1 MYNAFGQLR
10 APRERNALLAALELF
25 RDLDLPRSIMAMIL
39 FLYVCENE
47 GLTVSELAE
56 IGGVPVAG
64 AARLTKTLAGLVRE
78 EPMPPDA
85 ILFEV
90 RGGADKRLKFV
101 HLSPRG
107 RELRDQLDALIARAA
122 PIVAPADAQREAV
135 GRLTG

>member
-1 MYNAFGQLR
+1 
-10 APRERNALLAALELF
+10 
-25 RDLDLPRSIMAMIL
+25 MIL

-64 AARLTKTLAGLVRE
+64 AARLTKTSRGPRARRAPGCLE
-78 EPMPPDA
+78 A

-107 RELRDQLDALIARAA
+107 RELRDQRDALIARAA
-122 PIVAPADAQREAV
+122 PIVAPADTQREAV